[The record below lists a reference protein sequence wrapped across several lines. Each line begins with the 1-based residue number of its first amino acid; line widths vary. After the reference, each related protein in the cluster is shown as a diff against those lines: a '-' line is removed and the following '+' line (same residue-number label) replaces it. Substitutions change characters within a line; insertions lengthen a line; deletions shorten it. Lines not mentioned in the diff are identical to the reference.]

1 MLYQN
6 LVKVVKRDAQREP
19 GFVAVPEAMFRALL
33 AAAIKQKGEFDERFY
48 LENYPDIAAA
58 VRSRKV
64 ASGLDHYLET
74 GYFENRLPKKFIV
87 DEAFYLREN
96 SDVAEGIRR
105 GVVKS
110 AQEHFDNAGFAEGR
124 LPYRNFS
131 LF

>member
-1 MLYQN
+1 MLYKN
-6 LVKVVKRDAQREP
+6 LQKITKRDNSKDP
-19 GFVAVPEAMFRALL
+19 GYVALPESLFCELL

-48 LENYPDIAAA
+48 LESYPDIAAA
-58 VRSRKV
+58 VRNRKI

-74 GYFENRLPKKFIV
+74 GYFENRRPKRFIV
-87 DEAFYLREN
+87 DEAYYLKEN
-96 SDVAEGIRR
+96 PDVAEGIRR

-124 LPYRNFS
+124 LPYFGFS